1 MAKKISMNRRQQPSR
16 TKTKERKP
24 LRWRIPKNVA
34 PRHVWMF
41 LCGICLGV
49 FTLYLLVSFGS
60 YLITGAANQSLVI
73 DNTGAS
79 TLEMAK
85 EVRGNV
91 GIHGVNLMHNM
102 VNGWL
107 GLGLIFVIYLL
118 GVVSAG
124 LLLAL
129 RINYPKQIIFSVV
142 MAFWSALALSM
153 LPEQWLESWFFLPGG
168 VVGYNIATY
177 LGATI
182 GSIGIF
188 LLLGLVLILVCFL
201 SFNGIQERY
210 SSWAA
215 EREKRHELER
225 QMEILDPQ
233 AAEAT
238 SEEAAEN
245 ETEVETPDQ
254 PVPEETAEESYAEE
268 PLPTPEP
275 IPNETAP
282 YPEESPAPTEVP
294 EIPTPKKGEEVEL
307 KVVDKRAVEEEVD
320 PTTTAAHL
328 VQELGPYDPRKDLPR
343 YTFPTL
349 DLLKKYDQESAEID
363 QAEIQENKDLI
374 TNTLRSFNIE
384 IISITATVGPSITLY
399 EVVPAAGVHI
409 SKIRGLEDNI
419 SMSLSALGI
428 RIIAP
433 MPGKGTIGMEVPN
446 KNPLIVSMRSLIAS
460 KRFQESHAELPVALG
475 RTITNEVFVFDLAKV
490 PHLLVAGAT
499 GQGKSVGLNAII
511 TSLLYK
517 KHPSELKFVM
527 VDPKMVEFSMYA
539 LIEKHYMAKLPDE
552 EQTIITD
559 TQRVAA
565 TLNSLCQEMDD
576 RYELLASAHVRN
588 IKEYNQRFVNREL
601 NPENGHRYL
610 PYIVMIIDEYGDLL
624 ITAGKEIEI
633 PITRLAQK
641 ARAIGIHAIIATQ
654 RPTAKVITGA
664 IKANFP
670 GRIAFRV
677 TSGIDSRIILD
688 TTGANRLVGKGD
700 LLFQSG
706 STLTRVQCGFVDTPE
721 VNAIV
726 KYISDQRGYNQA
738 YELPEVVDNSAPSAA
753 GGTGAA
759 LDPGDRDEL
768 FNEVAEML
776 VLENRA
782 SISFIQQKFAIG
794 YNRAARLM
802 IQLEAAG
809 IVSAGEGS
817 KPREVIPQ
825 TIDQLN
831 SIL

>member
-1 MAKKISMNRRQQPSR
+1 
-16 TKTKERKP
+16 
-24 LRWRIPKNVA
+24 
-34 PRHVWMF
+34 MF
-41 LCGICLGV
+41 LGGICLGIL
-49 FTLYLLVSFGS
+49 TLYLAVSFGS
-60 YLITGAANQSLVI
+60 YLITGAANQSLMI
-73 DNTGAS
+73 DPTGGS
-79 TLEMAK
+79 TMEIAR

-91 GIHGVNLMHNM
+91 GVHGVNLMHNL

-118 GVVSAG
+118 GVISAG
-124 LLLAL
+124 MLLAL
-129 RINYPKQIIFSVV
+129 RVNYPKQVIFSIV
-142 MAFWSALALSM
+142 MAFWTALALSM

-168 VVGYNIATY
+168 VVGHQMATF
-177 LGATI
+177 LSASI
-182 GSIGIF
+182 GSVGII
-188 LLLGLVLILVCFL
+188 LLLVLVLILVLFL
-201 SFNGIQERY
+201 SFTRFQERY

-225 QMEILDPQ
+225 QMEILDR
-233 AAEAT
+233 
-238 SEEAAEN
+238 
-245 ETEVETPDQ
+245 EVEEESASVPEAVDEQVPQETTTEEPEQPSAAVDPEPV
-254 PVPEETAEESYAEE
+254 PVPEEPVEAVPTDPQETTPARAETAALQPQTASPTAE
-268 PLPTPEP
+268 PD
-275 IPNETAP
+275 
-282 YPEESPAPTEVP
+282 
-294 EIPTPKKGEEVEL
+294 EEVEIM
-307 KVVDKRAVEEEVD
+307 VVDKRTQEDEVD
-320 PTTTAAHL
+320 PAVTAARL
-328 VQELGPYDPRKDLPR
+328 VEEQGPYDPRKDLPR
-343 YTFPTL
+343 YQFPTL
-349 DLLKKYDQESAEID
+349 DLLKKYDQDNAEID
-363 QAEIQENKDLI
+363 QSEIQENKELI

-384 IISITATVGPSITLY
+384 IISITATVGPAITLY

-446 KNPLIVSMRSLIAS
+446 KKPLIVSMRSLIAS
-460 KRFQESHAELPVALG
+460 KRFQESRAELPIALG
-475 RTITNEVFVFDLAKV
+475 RTITNEVFVFDLAKI

-517 KHPSELKFVM
+517 RHPAELKFVM

-539 LIEKHYMAKLPDE
+539 LIEKHYMAKLPGE

-576 RYELLASAHVRN
+576 RYELLAAAHVRN

-610 PYIVMIIDEYGDLL
+610 PYIVLIIDEYGDLL
-624 ITAGKEIEI
+624 ITAGKEIEM

-677 TSGIDSRIILD
+677 TSSIDSRIILD

-726 KYISDQRGYNQA
+726 RYIADQRGYNQA
-738 YELPEVVDNSAPSAA
+738 YELPEYVDPSAPAA
-753 GGTGAA
+753 QSSGAA
-759 LDPGDRDEL
+759 IDPGDRDEL
-768 FNEVAEML
+768 FGEVAEML
-776 VLENRA
+776 VLEQRA

-809 IVSAGEGS
+809 VVTAGEGS
-817 KPREVIPQ
+817 KPRDVIPQ
-825 TIDQLN
+825 TVDQLHA
-831 SIL
+831 LL